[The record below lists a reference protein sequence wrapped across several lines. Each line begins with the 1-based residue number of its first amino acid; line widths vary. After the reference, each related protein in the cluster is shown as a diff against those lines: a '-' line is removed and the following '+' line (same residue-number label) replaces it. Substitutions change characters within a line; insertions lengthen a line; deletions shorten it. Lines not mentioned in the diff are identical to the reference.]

1 MDGKPVS
8 LKARAIVIQFDPEKM
23 LWTVEAYLEGKFLG
37 EGSGQSST
45 EVFDLGLEFL
55 WDK

>member
-1 MDGKPVS
+1 MS
-8 LKARAIVIQFDPEKM
+8 LKARAIVIQFDPDKM

-45 EVFDLGLEFL
+45 EVFDLGLELL